1 MQRLPAERIQ
11 TAKKWLALGHDATT
25 PYDAFSNYW
34 WAFSSLLP
42 SSMESERRRISG
54 FVSDCVSEDT
64 AGAMLKD
71 AAEQVSFLMRI
82 PVRDMRDQRRNTS
95 NEMQRYQ
102 SASTD
107 LEKLDAVMMVVYM
120 VRCNLQHGHKVP
132 DSERDQ
138 KLCVAAGTMVVAVTT
153 SCL

>member
-11 TAKKWLALGHDATT
+11 TAKKWLALGHDAAT

-42 SSMESERRRISG
+42 SSTDSERRRISG
-54 FVSDCVSEDT
+54 FVSDCVSEDA
-64 AGAMLKD
+64 AGVMLKD
-71 AAEQVSFLMRI
+71 VAEQVSFLMRI

-138 KLCVAAGTMVVAVTT
+138 KLCVAAGTMVAAVTT